1 MFSQSNNFPLQV
13 EEQQHPD
20 QNLFHEIE
28 QVSNTYTI
36 ENITPSIQLDNV
48 ISDTIFSDPFTLTIF
63 HKQQPN

>member
-1 MFSQSNNFPLQV
+1 MFSQSNNFQQQ
-13 EEQQHPD
+13 EQQHPD

-48 ISDTIFSDPFTLTIF
+48 ISDTISSDPFMYWTF
-63 HKQQPN
+63 G

>member
-63 HKQQPN
+63 YEQQPN

>member
-36 ENITPSIQLDNV
+36 ENITQSTQLDNV

>member
-1 MFSQSNNFPLQV
+1 MFSQSNNFPLQI

-36 ENITPSIQLDNV
+36 KNITPSIQLDNV

-63 HKQQPN
+63 YEQ